1 MKKINVLETGLK
13 NNGLKNTKHR
23 SAILDILVQ
32 SDQPIAVEQIFYDL
46 KERNVSISLSTV
58 YRTLETL
65 TDKNMVTKISIIGDN
80 RALFEYNKMIHRH
93 YLVCTGCKK
102 IVDIKN
108 CPLEAYEKSL
118 EQETNFKIS
127 GHKLNIYGFC
137 PQCQKIDIQEEV
149 R

>member
-1 MKKINVLETGLK
+1 MKKINVLKTGLK

-23 SAILDILVQ
+23 SAILDILVK
-32 SDQPIAVEQIFYDL
+32 SDQPIAAEQIFHKL

-65 TDKNMVTKISIIGDN
+65 IDKDMVTKMNIIGDS
-80 RALFEYNKMIHRH
+80 RSLFECNKMIHRH

-102 IVDIKN
+102 IIDIN
-108 CPLEAYEKSL
+108 HCPLEDYEKSL

-127 GHKLNIYGFC
+127 GHKLNIFGFC
-137 PQCQKIDIQEEV
+137 PQCQKTDRQE
-149 R
+149 

>member
-1 MKKINVLETGLK
+1 MKKNNYIQTSLK

-32 SDQPIAVEQIFYDL
+32 SDQPIAAEQIFHEL
-46 KERNVSISLSTV
+46 KERNISINLSTV

-65 TDKNMVTKISIIGDN
+65 TEKNMVTKISIIGDS
-80 RALFEYNKMIHRH
+80 RALFECNKMVHKH

-102 IVDIKN
+102 IIDIN
-108 CPLEAYEKSL
+108 RCPLEAYEKVL

-127 GHKLNIYGFC
+127 GHKLNIYEFC